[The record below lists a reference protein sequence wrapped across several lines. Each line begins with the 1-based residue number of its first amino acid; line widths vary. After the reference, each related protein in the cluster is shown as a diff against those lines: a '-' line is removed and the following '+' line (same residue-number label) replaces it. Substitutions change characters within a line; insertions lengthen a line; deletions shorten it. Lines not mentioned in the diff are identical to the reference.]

1 MKRIVTR
8 NYKEN
13 HLILGRTEI
22 VKADNKVIRGRLIFL
37 LPNQVMKVPKTL
49 ESSTKKRIKN

>member
-8 NYKEN
+8 NYMEN

-37 LPNQVMKVPKTL
+37 LLNQVMKVPKTL

>member
-8 NYKEN
+8 NYMEN

-22 VKADNKVIRGRLIFL
+22 VKADNKVNRGRLIFL
-37 LPNQVMKVPKTL
+37 LLNQVMKVPKTL